1 MSQSLASATQNP
13 NPMKK
18 KVLSALIAV
27 AIGHVGVLF
36 AISQMQGPELKK
48 IEKEPLKVRF
58 VKITEDAPPPPPP
71 PADPVKPK
79 VQPKPEPK
87 VVEPQPVVKPKII
100 AEKPQPKVEKAKPIV
115 VEDDTQEKLKREQE
129 RLEQQRLNQER
140 IEQQKR
146 EQAQREQAQR
156 EQAQREQQAREQA
169 ERERREQEAR
179 NNTPRNLSQGQISW
193 VRSPKPAYTNQD
205 LQGSD
210 RTIVVSISA
219 DATGRVT
226 DVRIVRSSGVDSL
239 DQKVVR
245 AVRGSKFRP
254 YKENGVAY
262 PFKAEQPFELKL
274 NSNG

>member
-1 MSQSLASATQNP
+1 MSQSPVSTMQNP
-13 NPMKK
+13 NAMKK
-18 KVLSALIAV
+18 KVLAALIAV
-27 AIGHVGVLF
+27 AIGHVAVLF
-36 AISQMQGPELKK
+36 AVSHMQSPELKK

-71 PADPVKPK
+71 TEPVKPQ

-87 VVEPQPVVKPKII
+87 VVEPTPVVKPKII
-100 AEKPQPKVEKAKPIV
+100 AEKPKPKVEAAKPIV
-115 VEDDTQEKLKREQE
+115 VDDSKDKLKKEQE
-129 RLEQQRLNQER
+129 RLEQERLTQERINQER

-156 EQAQREQQAREQA
+156 DQQAREQA
-169 ERERREQEAR
+169 ERQRREQEAR
-179 NNTPRNLSQGQISW
+179 NTPRNLTQGQISW
-193 VRSPKPAYTNQD
+193 VRSPKPAYTNRD
-205 LQGSD
+205 LQGAD
-210 RTIVVSISA
+210 RTVVVSITA
-219 DATGRVT
+219 DAAGKVT
-226 DVRIVRSSGVDSL
+226 DVRVIRSSGIPAL

-245 AVRGSKFRP
+245 AVQNAKFRP

>member
-1 MSQSLASATQNP
+1 
-13 NPMKK
+13 MKK

-27 AIGHVGVLF
+27 VIGHVGVLL
-36 AISQMQGPELKK
+36 AVSQMQTPELKK
-48 IEKEPLKVRF
+48 IDKEPLKVRF
-58 VKITEDAPPPPPP
+58 VKITEDAPPPPPIE
-71 PADPVKPK
+71 PVKPK
-79 VQPKPEPK
+79 VEPKPEPVK
-87 VVEPQPVVKPKII
+87 KVEPKPVVQPKVI
-100 AEKPQPKVEKAKPIV
+100 AEKPKPQTQPEKAKPLV
-115 VEDDTQEKLKREQE
+115 DETQEKLKREKE
-129 RLEQQRLNQER
+129 LEQQRKNQELV
-140 IEQQKR
+140 EQQKR
-146 EQAQREQAQR
+146 EQALRDQQAR

-169 ERERREQEAR
+169 ERQRREQEAR
-179 NNTPRNLSQGQISW
+179 NTPRNLSQGQISW
-193 VRSPKPAYTNQD
+193 VRSPKPAYTNRD

-245 AVRGSKFRP
+245 AVRGAKFRP